1 MAESVRLM
9 GRNGRIW
16 RDYVRGKTQEE
27 IAEKYEI
34 TQASVSNAIAQVR
47 DSIPVIEREALIKE
61 EIDLFRHLRDQ
72 VLELWDAD
80 APNLVSNGRVMDGI
94 KDHAGRLAALAR
106 AESLSAR
113 LHRITGIEATQK
125 VDLTMNG
132 EEEAAR
138 KAAADAIAHLHGGDT
153 E

>member
-1 MAESVRLM
+1 MAESVHLM
-9 GRNGRIW
+9 GRNGEIW
-16 RDYVRGKTQEE
+16 RAYVRGKTQEE
-27 IAEKYEI
+27 IAEKYGL
-34 TQASVSNAIAQVR
+34 TQPAVSNAISRVR
-47 DSIPVIEREALIKE
+47 DSIPQVEREQLIKE
-61 EIDLFRHLRDQ
+61 EIDLFRHLRDK

-94 KDHAGRLAALAR
+94 KDHGGRLAALAR

-125 VDLTMNG
+125 VDLTMSG

-138 KAAADAIAHLHGGDT
+138 KAAADAISHLHGGDT
-153 E
+153 K

>member
-16 RDYVRGKTQEE
+16 RDYVRGKTQED
-27 IAEKYEI
+27 IAQKYDLDQS
-34 TQASVSNAIAQVR
+34 TVSNAIANVR
-47 DSIPVIEREALIKE
+47 DSIPVLEREALVKE

-80 APNLVSNGRVMDGI
+80 APNLVSNGREIKGI
-94 KDHAGRLAALAR
+94 KDHGGRLAALAR

-125 VDLTMNG
+125 VDLTLQG

-138 KAAADAIAHLHGGDT
+138 RQAAEAVTYLHGGDDA
-153 E
+153 